1 MTRISGGDS
10 SKATTA
16 SGDDARS
23 QALDAFLAQREAD
36 GYRIETRTGMQAVI
50 CRRDRLHIVRR
61 WVTRGSAQQRLVVSV
76 DQDGA
81 VTSVEAEPVRW

>member
-1 MTRISGGDS
+1 MT
-10 SKATTA
+10 AA
-16 SGDDARS
+16 SAADVRS
-23 QALDAFLAQREAD
+23 RALDAFLAQREAD

-50 CRRDRLHIVRR
+50 CRRHRLHFVLR
-61 WVTRGSAQQRLVVSV
+61 WVARGSSQQRLVVSV